1 MTAIEEVLLEVT
13 TYILFSLKFSSVLS
27 ESSVV
32 KNHLTDYLLG
42 KKKSVDKYFL
52 NVWYSTTNIQFN
64 LLGIHVFFVLILHW
78 RKKKRISRTFFLLL
92 LFLFLMGW
100 EGEPGGDISHP
111 RMAKVG
117 GEIGAQASISK

>member
-78 RKKKRISRTFFLLL
+78 KKKKKKGFLALFFTIII
-92 LFLFLMGW
+92 FIFNGMGRRAR
-100 EGEPGGDISHP
+100 GRHFTS
-111 RMAKVG
+111 
-117 GEIGAQASISK
+117 

>member
-78 RKKKRISRTFFLLL
+78 KKKKKGFLALFFYYYY
-92 LFLFLMGW
+92 FYF
-100 EGEPGGDISHP
+100 
-111 RMAKVG
+111 
-117 GEIGAQASISK
+117 